1 MKLLVISILITF
13 LPIKIWA
20 NDTIKLEKKYRFE
33 KGSHFSKPRNLFS
46 RSIELPDT
54 LRWSCRFDKS
64 CCYYINDENGKI
76 QEDQWDYNKLTGIT
90 FSPLNPLN
98 NTAMIGW
105 RHNPQTL
112 LFELIPYWHVSKK
125 RFFKDNPFLT
135 VQPDEDFIVEFIADK
150 IKKEVTIIIKTK
162 NKTLKETKSF
172 EKIPDS
178 ASLIHPYFGGTSRAP
193 CVMELYI
200 KRLK

>member
-1 MKLLVISILITF
+1 MKLPILFIFIAF

-20 NDTIKLEKKYRFE
+20 IDTIKLEQIYRFD

-54 LRWSCRFDKS
+54 LRWLCRFDKS
-64 CCYYINDENGKI
+64 CCYFMNDENGKTL
-76 QEDQWDYNKLTGIT
+76 EDQWDYNKLTGIT
-90 FSPLNPLN
+90 FTPLNPLN
-98 NTAMIGW
+98 NTAMVGW

-125 RFFKDNPFLT
+125 RFFKDDPHLT
-135 VQPDEDFIVEFIADK
+135 VQPDENFIVEFITNK
-150 IKKEVTIIIKTK
+150 LKKEVTIVIKTK
-162 NKTLKETKSF
+162 KNTLKETKSF
-172 EKIPDS
+172 EKIPDN

-193 CVMELYI
+193 CTMELYL

>member
-1 MKLLVISILITF
+1 MKLLLLLTLIVF

-20 NDTIKLEKKYRFE
+20 NDTIKLEEKYRFD

-46 RSIELPDT
+46 RGIELPDT

-64 CCYYINDENGKI
+64 CCYYINDENGKM

-98 NTAMIGW
+98 NTAMVGW
-105 RHNPQTL
+105 RHNPQTS
-112 LFELIPYWHVSKK
+112 LFELVPYWHVSKK

-135 VQPDEDFIVEFIADK
+135 VKPDENFIVEIITNK
-150 IKKEVTIIIKTK
+150 LKKEVTILIKTK
-162 NKTLKETKSF
+162 KNTLKETKSF
-172 EKIPDS
+172 EKIPDN

-193 CVMELYI
+193 SAMELYL
-200 KRLK
+200 KRLN

>member
-1 MKLLVISILITF
+1 MKLLVVYLMAF
-13 LPIKIWA
+13 LPTQIWA
-20 NDTIKLEKKYRFE
+20 NDTIKLEEKYRFE

-64 CCYYINDENGKI
+64 CYYYINDENGKM

-98 NTAMIGW
+98 NTAMVGW
-105 RHNPQTL
+105 RHNPQSSL
-112 LFELIPYWHVSKK
+112 VELVPYWHVNKE
-125 RFFKDNPFLT
+125 RFFKEKPFLT
-135 VQPDEDFIVEFIADK
+135 VQPNENFIVEFIADK
-150 IKKEVTIIIKTK
+150 IKKEVTILIKTK
-162 NKTLKETKSF
+162 NNTLKETKIY
-172 EKIPDS
+172 ENIRNN

-193 CVMELYI
+193 NPMELYL
-200 KRLK
+200 KRLR

>member
-64 CCYYINDENGKI
+64 CCYYINDENGKM

-98 NTAMIGW
+98 NTAMVGW
-105 RHNPQTL
+105 RHNPQSSYI
-112 LFELIPYWHVSKK
+112 ELVPYWHVNKK
-125 RFFKDNPFLT
+125 RFFKEKPFLT
-135 VQPDEDFIVEFIADK
+135 VQPNENFIVEIIADK
-150 IKKEVTIIIKTK
+150 IKNEVTIIIKTK
-162 NKTLKETKSF
+162 KNILKETMTF
-172 EKIPDS
+172 DKIPDS

-193 CVMELYI
+193 SAMELYL
-200 KRLK
+200 KRLR